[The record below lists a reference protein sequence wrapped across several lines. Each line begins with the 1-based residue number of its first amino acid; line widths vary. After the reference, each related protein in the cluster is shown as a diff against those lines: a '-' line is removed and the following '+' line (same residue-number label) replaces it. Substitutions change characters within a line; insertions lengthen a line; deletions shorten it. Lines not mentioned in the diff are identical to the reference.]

1 MKNPQMITRLL
12 AVATLSVAS
21 IAQVYAADLKDQP
34 LPAPLPTAAATSGA
48 AVGATGAGLGATS
61 GAGLGVNA
69 GATAAAPVSDAT
81 LKTDVQSALTA
92 DKQASTL
99 KLDVK
104 SVDGVVVLKGAVP
117 STKAAT
123 YVIQLASSVQGVKEV
138 KSELKVAK

>member
-48 AVGATGAGLGATS
+48 PIDATGAAALGATGA
-61 GAGLGVNA
+61 
-69 GATAAAPVSDAT
+69 ATAATPVSDAT
-81 LKTDVQSALTA
+81 LKTDVQSALKA

-104 SVDGVVVLKGAVP
+104 SVDGVVVLNGAVP

-123 YVIQLASSVQGVKEV
+123 YVIELASSVQGVKGV
-138 KSELKVAK
+138 KNELKVSK